1 MGKIFQGTG
10 VALITP
16 FHKQGNIDFTALG
29 QIIEHVIQNGVD
41 YLVCLGTTSESV
53 TLNQQEKIAVMNYI
67 IEANNN
73 RVPIVIGV
81 GGNNTLELVDKLN
94 KFDFSGIDGILSVT
108 PYYNKPQQKG
118 LYQHFKAISDASSK
132 PIILYNVPGR
142 TSCNMNADTVLQL
155 AEECKNIVAIK
166 EASGNFAQAMEIIK
180 HKPKNFQVLSG
191 EDALLL
197 PLMSIG
203 MTGVIS
209 VAANAYPE
217 KFSQMVNYGLKSDFK
232 KAKEI
237 HYELLDFSNA
247 IFEEG
252 NPSGIKTALEIMG
265 LCQNNLRL
273 PLVKT
278 SKSLYNKISNIISKI
293 N

>member
-94 KFDFSGIDGILSVT
+94 KFDFSG
-108 PYYNKPQQKG
+108 
-118 LYQHFKAISDASSK
+118 
-132 PIILYNVPGR
+132 
-142 TSCNMNADTVLQL
+142 
-155 AEECKNIVAIK
+155 
-166 EASGNFAQAMEIIK
+166 
-180 HKPKNFQVLSG
+180 
-191 EDALLL
+191 
-197 PLMSIG
+197 
-203 MTGVIS
+203 
-209 VAANAYPE
+209 
-217 KFSQMVNYGLKSDFK
+217 
-232 KAKEI
+232 
-237 HYELLDFSNA
+237 
-247 IFEEG
+247 
-252 NPSGIKTALEIMG
+252 
-265 LCQNNLRL
+265 
-273 PLVKT
+273 
-278 SKSLYNKISNIISKI
+278 
-293 N
+293 